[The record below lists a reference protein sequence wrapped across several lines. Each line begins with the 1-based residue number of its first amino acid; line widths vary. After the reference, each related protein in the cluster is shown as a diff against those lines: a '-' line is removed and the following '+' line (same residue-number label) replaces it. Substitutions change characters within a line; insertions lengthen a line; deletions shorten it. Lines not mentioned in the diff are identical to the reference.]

1 MDITRAQVD
10 QVKDLLG
17 LDKHLTHSLTISPQ
31 AVHVQSV
38 ALVDGHP
45 DIRDGMT
52 LMESTMYNIEEVTD
66 GDA

>member
-17 LDKHLTHSLTISPQ
+17 LDRHLTHSIAISPQ

-52 LMESTMYNIEEVTD
+52 LMESAMYDIEEATD

>member
-1 MDITRAQVD
+1 MHITRAQVD

-17 LDKHLTHSLTISPQ
+17 LDRHLTHSISISPQ
-31 AVHVQSV
+31 SVHVQSV
-38 ALVDGHP
+38 ALVNGHP

-52 LMESTMYNIEEVTD
+52 LMESAMYDIEEVTD

>member
-1 MDITRAQVD
+1 MRITRAQVD

-38 ALVDGHP
+38 ALVNGHP
-45 DIRDGMT
+45 AIRDGMT
-52 LMESTMYNIEEVTD
+52 LMESAMYDIEEVTD

>member
-17 LDKHLTHSLTISPQ
+17 LDRHLTHSIAISPQ
-31 AVHVQSV
+31 SVHVQSV
-38 ALVDGHP
+38 ALVNGHP

-52 LMESTMYNIEEVTD
+52 LMESVMYSIEEVTD